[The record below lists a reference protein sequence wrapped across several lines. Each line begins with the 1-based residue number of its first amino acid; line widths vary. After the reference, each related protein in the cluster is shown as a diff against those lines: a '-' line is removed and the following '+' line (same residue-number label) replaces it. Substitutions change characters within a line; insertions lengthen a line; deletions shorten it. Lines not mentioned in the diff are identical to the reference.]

1 MTDNQIQAL
10 QAQVDSLQTTVQ
22 ALLAQPA
29 AKSFDS
35 TALLERIDELET
47 QVSQQTLN
55 KHAGIE
61 AAVSRIQAAVMQ
73 KMNSSLHD
81 FAKVSVSESV
91 GAEKRMR
98 DEMSD
103 SKRTLENQIT
113 DASSAMLRLASMSE
127 ITAKTASDRISAW
140 LAEKV

>member
-1 MTDNQIQAL
+1 MDDNTQIQTL

-35 TALLERIDELET
+35 TALLERIDTLEA
-47 QVSQQTLN
+47 QVSKHDVN

-73 KMNSSLHD
+73 KMNKSLHD
-81 FAKVSVSESV
+81 FAQVSVSEAV
-91 GAEKRMR
+91 GVEKRMR

-113 DASSAMLRLASMSE
+113 DASSAMLRLASMQE
-127 ITAKTASDRISAW
+127 ITAKTASDRIAAW
-140 LAEKV
+140 LAEL